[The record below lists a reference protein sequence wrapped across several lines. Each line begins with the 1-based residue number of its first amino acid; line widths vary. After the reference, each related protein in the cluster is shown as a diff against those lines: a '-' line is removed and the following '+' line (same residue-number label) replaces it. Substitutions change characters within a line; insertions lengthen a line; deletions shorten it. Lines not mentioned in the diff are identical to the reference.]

1 MLKVLL
7 TFNDGAFFSQPAQKT
22 TNVQQRKNIVVK
34 GDDDDDDAD

>member
-7 TFNDGAFFSQPAQKT
+7 TFNDGAFFSLSLLKK

-34 GDDDDDDAD
+34 GDDDDAD